1 MYFDRQQLETFLVVV
16 QTRNFREAARALN
29 VTKSAVF
36 QRVNSLEE
44 HVGALLLVRESVSPT
59 PAGEM
64 LLHHIQMLK
73 MLEADTISR
82 IKPDGSSRTK
92 VSIAI
97 NADSLATWFGPIAC
111 ILAKENVALELIV
124 DDQDHTLAVLARGE
138 AMGCVSTAHTAATGF
153 VAEPIGAMEYECV
166 ATPSFVEANF
176 PHGLNLR
183 DILATPAVLFNRKDG
198 LHATF
203 LAQLIGFPVTGY
215 PVHYFPSPQALL
227 LAVHAGVGYG
237 LVPSMQAQ
245 SSIDSGALVA
255 LAPRDKISV
264 DLYWHRWV
272 KAPPNAQTISDVVV
286 REARRTLIQPPSASR
301 EQLHESVADG

>member
-1 MYFDRQQLETFLVVV
+1 MYFDRQQLETFFVVV
-16 QTRNFREAARALN
+16 QTRNFREAAHALN

-44 HVGALLLVRESVSPT
+44 HVGVLLLVRESVAPT

-64 LLHHIQMLK
+64 LLHHIQVLK

-82 IKPDGSSRTK
+82 IKPDASTRTMAAI
-92 VSIAI
+92 VI
-97 NADSLATWFGPIAC
+97 NADSLATWFGPVAC
-111 ILAKENVALELIV
+111 TIAKENVALELIV
-124 DDQDHTLAVLARGE
+124 DDQDYTLAVLARGE
-138 AMGCVSTAHTAATGF
+138 AMGCVSTARTAPTGF

-176 PHGLNLR
+176 ARGLNLR
-183 DILATPAVLFNRKDG
+183 DILAAPAVLFNRKDG

-203 LAQLIGFPVTGY
+203 LAQLVGFPVNGY

-227 LAVHAGVGYG
+227 FAIHAGVGYG
-237 LVPSMQAQ
+237 LVPSMQVQ
-245 SSIDSGALVA
+245 SRIASGEFVA
-255 LAPRDKISV
+255 LAPHDKISV

-272 KAPPNAQTISDVVV
+272 KAPPNAQTISELVM
-286 REARRTLIQPPSASR
+286 REARQTLIQPPSASR
-301 EQLHESVADG
+301 EQ